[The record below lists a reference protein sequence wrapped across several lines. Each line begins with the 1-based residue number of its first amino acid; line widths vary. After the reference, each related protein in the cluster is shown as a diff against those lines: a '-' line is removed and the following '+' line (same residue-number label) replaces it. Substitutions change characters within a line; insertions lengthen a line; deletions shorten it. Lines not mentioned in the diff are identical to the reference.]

1 MLKSTTSNFGTPEN
15 GKPHN
20 SAVAKLIAAFLSLFL
35 SMELITSFNLI
46 DAQICSLLA
55 KAGLESNRTGPPV
68 QPAEASAESQFAEAA
83 RRCVGVRTS
92 DTYSPLRNGLRLS
105 SSSVEPQLL
114 SVVIVAAAAA
124 SRGSSPQY
132 RRTERSTQE
141 ACSDHQSTH
150 PKNTFDPMS
159 LSLFFALP
167 RITGIRTSGRFQ
179 ILQLG
184 CIVLIPVTEA
194 APISGSTT
202 DDSIDWRHRALNSLT
217 YALSS
222 CAFLLPPLLVVALG
236 GVATN
241 FLLRKRAEGWLA
253 GLMLFSGTIFA
264 SIEVPPG
271 HGNTGSAKAIR
282 TGVGLV
288 HAFFMLGYCK
298 RIILRNNLS
307 KGKSVLATVPG
318 LMFALVVIVLVM
330 AVPAIGRAWRALID
344 LEPACITPSMI
355 AFGFFLCDLFI
366 EVTQTDMRNLE
377 AQVFE
382 MNSHRNQFDLEHALG
397 RGPTTS
403 QAQYRP
409 VFERRAGGSLT
420 SQFPYDN
427 DHEELSS
434 QVDVQTI
441 SRERPIISLNLL
453 NRFWGRRRG
462 RYD

>member
-1 MLKSTTSNFGTPEN
+1 
-15 GKPHN
+15 
-20 SAVAKLIAAFLSLFL
+20 
-35 SMELITSFNLI
+35 
-46 DAQICSLLA
+46 
-55 KAGLESNRTGPPV
+55 
-68 QPAEASAESQFAEAA
+68 
-83 RRCVGVRTS
+83 
-92 DTYSPLRNGLRLS
+92 
-105 SSSVEPQLL
+105 
-114 SVVIVAAAAA
+114 
-124 SRGSSPQY
+124 
-132 RRTERSTQE
+132 
-141 ACSDHQSTH
+141 
-150 PKNTFDPMS
+150 MS

-167 RITGIRTSGRFQ
+167 RITGIRTSGQFQ

-344 LEPACITPSMI
+344 LEPA
-355 AFGFFLCDLFI
+355 F
-366 EVTQTDMRNLE
+366 TQTDMRNLE

-397 RGPTTS
+397 RGPTTP

-420 SQFPYDN
+420 SQSPYDN

-441 SRERPIISLNLL
+441 SRDRPIISLNLL